1 MNKKSD
7 RPILVYRFS
16 SLGDIAMTV
25 PVLRSFFNS
34 YPNQKIIFVSRPYA
48 SPLFEEFDNLEF
60 IPIDLNNNYKGL
72 GGLFS
77 LFNKLYGK
85 RVRAVVDLHGVLR
98 TKILNLLFR
107 LTFTKVKSID
117 KGRAERQ
124 KLIRKKNKIFKPLTQ
139 VHYKYSD
146 VFRGIGFP
154 VDLSNHEYPIKPFLN
169 QESIEQEIL
178 SKNPNKKIIGI
189 APFAAH
195 KGKNYPLGLMQKV
208 IAYLQK
214 DYIIYLFGGG
224 NDNLK
229 QLNIWE
235 NVYENVIDL
244 SNKLNLEQQINII
257 NYIDLMISMDSANG
271 HLAANY
277 NIPVLTLWGMT
288 HPFCGFKPFDQSQEN
303 SITIDRNHFPYIPT
317 SIFGNKIPKGYE
329 NAFRTIDPKKVIE
342 KALDILS
349 TTTPRHS

>member
-1 MNKKSD
+1 MNKKND

-25 PVLRSFFNS
+25 PVLRSFFHS
-34 YPNQKIIFVSRPYA
+34 YPNQKIVFVSRPYA
-48 SPLFEEFDNLEF
+48 YPLFKEFENLEF
-60 IPIDLNNNYKGL
+60 IPIDFNNEHKGL
-72 GGLFS
+72 GGLFN
-77 LFNKLYGK
+77 LFTKLYVK
-85 RVRAVVDLHGVLR
+85 RIKAVVDLHGVLR
-98 TKILNLLFR
+98 TKILNLLFT

-117 KGRAERQ
+117 KGRYERK

-178 SKNPNKKIIGI
+178 SKNTQKKIIGI

-195 KGKNYPLGLMQKV
+195 QGKNYPLDLMQKV

-214 DYIIYLFGGG
+214 DHIIYLFGGG

-235 NVYENVIDL
+235 NVYDNVIDL
-244 SNKLNLEQQINII
+244 SNKLNLQQQINII
-257 NYIDLMISMDSANG
+257 NYLDLMISMDSANG

-288 HPFCGFKPFDQSQEN
+288 HPFCGFMPFDQPQEN
-303 SITIDRNHFPYIPT
+303 SITIDRNNFPFIPT
-317 SIFGNKIPKGYE
+317 SIFGNKIPKDYE
-329 NAFRTIDPKKVIE
+329 NAFRSIDPKTVIE
-342 KALDILS
+342 KALEILS
-349 TTTPRHS
+349 KTKLRQN

>member
-34 YPNQKIIFVSRPYA
+34 YPNQKIVFVSRPFA

-72 GGLFS
+72 RGLFS
-77 LFNKLYGK
+77 LFSKLYGK

-117 KGRAERQ
+117 KGRAERK

-178 SKNPNKKIIGI
+178 SKNSNKKIIGI

-195 KGKNYPLGLMQKV
+195 QGKSYPLDLMQKV

-235 NVYENVIDL
+235 NV
-244 SNKLNLEQQINII
+244 
-257 NYIDLMISMDSANG
+257 
-271 HLAANY
+271 
-277 NIPVLTLWGMT
+277 
-288 HPFCGFKPFDQSQEN
+288 
-303 SITIDRNHFPYIPT
+303 
-317 SIFGNKIPKGYE
+317 
-329 NAFRTIDPKKVIE
+329 
-342 KALDILS
+342 
-349 TTTPRHS
+349 

>member
-34 YPNQKIIFVSRPYA
+34 YPNQKIVFVSRPYA

-60 IPIDLNNNYKGL
+60 IPIDFNNNYKGL

-77 LFNKLYGK
+77 LFRKLYGK
-85 RVRAVVDLHGVLR
+85 RAKAVVDLHGVLR

-117 KGRAERQ
+117 KGRAERK

-154 VDLSNHEYPIKPFLN
+154 IDLSNHE
-169 QESIEQEIL
+169 L
-178 SKNPNKKIIGI
+178 SLIHI
-189 APFAAH
+189 
-195 KGKNYPLGLMQKV
+195 
-208 IAYLQK
+208 
-214 DYIIYLFGGG
+214 
-224 NDNLK
+224 
-229 QLNIWE
+229 
-235 NVYENVIDL
+235 
-244 SNKLNLEQQINII
+244 
-257 NYIDLMISMDSANG
+257 
-271 HLAANY
+271 
-277 NIPVLTLWGMT
+277 
-288 HPFCGFKPFDQSQEN
+288 
-303 SITIDRNHFPYIPT
+303 
-317 SIFGNKIPKGYE
+317 
-329 NAFRTIDPKKVIE
+329 
-342 KALDILS
+342 
-349 TTTPRHS
+349 

>member
-34 YPNQKIIFVSRPYA
+34 YPNQKIVFVSRPYVSA
-48 SPLFEEFDNLEF
+48 LFKEFDNLEF
-60 IPIDLNNNYKGL
+60 IPVDLHNNYKGL
-72 GGLFS
+72 RGLFS
-77 LFNKLYGK
+77 LFSKLYGK

-117 KGRAERQ
+117 KGRAERK

-169 QESIEQEIL
+169 QTSTEQEIL

-195 KGKNYPLGLMQKV
+195 QGKNYPLDLMQKV

-229 QLNIWE
+229 QLSIWE
-235 NVYENVIDL
+235 NVYDNVIDL

-288 HPFCGFKPFDQSQEN
+288 HPFCGFTPFDQSQEN
-303 SITIDRNHFPYIPT
+303 SITIDRNLFPYIPT

-329 NAFRTIDPKKVIE
+329 NAFRTIDPKIVIE

-349 TTTPRHS
+349 TTTLRQS

>member
-1 MNKKSD
+1 
-7 RPILVYRFS
+7 
-16 SLGDIAMTV
+16 
-25 PVLRSFFNS
+25 
-34 YPNQKIIFVSRPYA
+34 
-48 SPLFEEFDNLEF
+48 
-60 IPIDLNNNYKGL
+60 
-72 GGLFS
+72 
-77 LFNKLYGK
+77 
-85 RVRAVVDLHGVLR
+85 
-98 TKILNLLFR
+98 
-107 LTFTKVKSID
+107 
-117 KGRAERQ
+117 
-124 KLIRKKNKIFKPLTQ
+124 
-139 VHYKYSD
+139 
-146 VFRGIGFP
+146 
-154 VDLSNHEYPIKPFLN
+154 
-169 QESIEQEIL
+169 
-178 SKNPNKKIIGI
+178 
-189 APFAAH
+189 
-195 KGKNYPLGLMQKV
+195 MQKV

-235 NVYENVIDL
+235 NVYDNVIDL

-288 HPFCGFKPFDQSQEN
+288 HPFCGFTPFDQSQEN

-329 NAFRTIDPKKVIE
+329 NAFRTLDPKIVIE

-349 TTTPRHS
+349 TTKLHHS